1 MEDRPRYSGVN
12 FNTLRKA
19 LYLMFFGIDPLK
31 DNEGNDIKD
40 KNGNIIGQCNN
51 FNSPKYRY
59 IVPMQG
65 NFENPL
71 QSEDE
76 LKHDTFIQYWISEDR
91 SLTQDDYTENDE
103 GEAVDRQKCVA
114 TILLRFIG
122 KEADTWAKTFRH
134 LTKRS
139 GVNEI
144 FYGVCGAEKLEYTM
158 PIIPRKIN
166 YFGKNSQVAFDV
178 RFKLYYDE
186 CIRTGWLPL
195 EGINFNIEESIYTSS
210 KASGTDQ

>member
-1 MEDRPRYSGVN
+1 MEDRAGFSGVN

-31 DNEGNDIKD
+31 DENGNDIKD
-40 KNGNIIGQCNN
+40 KGGSIIGQCNN
-51 FNSPKYRY
+51 FDSPKYKY

-71 QSEDE
+71 QGDFA
-76 LKHDTFIQYWISEDR
+76 HDTFIQYWISEDR
-91 SLTQDDYTENDE
+91 SLTQDDYTEDNE
-103 GEAVDRQKCVA
+103 GISVDRQKCVA

-122 KEADTWAKTFRH
+122 KEADTWVRTFRH

-139 GVNEI
+139 GVGEI
-144 FYGVCGAEKLEYTM
+144 LSGVCNAEKLEYTM
-158 PIIPRKIN
+158 PIVPRKIN
-166 YFGKNSQVAFDV
+166 YFGKNSQIAFDI

-186 CIRTGWLPL
+186 CIKTGWQLL
-195 EGINFNIEESIYTSS
+195 EGIKIKVEGQIH
-210 KASGTDQ
+210 TDEQN